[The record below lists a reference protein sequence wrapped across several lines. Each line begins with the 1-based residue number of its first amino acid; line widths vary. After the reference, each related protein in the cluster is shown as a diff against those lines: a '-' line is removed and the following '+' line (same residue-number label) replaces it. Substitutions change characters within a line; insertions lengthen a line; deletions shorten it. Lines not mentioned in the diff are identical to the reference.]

1 MTKIAI
7 FGVTGYTGHYV
18 ATEAL
23 KRGLEVVGLGRSVP
37 KEPIEGVEY
46 VAGDAFDQADRAK
59 ILEGADAVLL
69 TLAPRPGDEDPGSF
83 TQPLPMR
90 FPRVPVWSSPAV
102 GAPCSAPMA
111 PARCTP
117 GRAPDGRLT
126 AYKQLAGIADD
137 LEARTDN
144 VQWQVHHPAQCLRW
158 RSAPAAHRERV
169 PPGWRNPAAAAR
181 GRRPHLDLRRE
192 LRSGHR
198 RSAHLAGAH
207 SRGRQ
212 RRRLATPPGAPLT
225 RAGLPARRAT
235 HPGC

>member
-23 KRGLEVVGLGRSVP
+23 KRGLEVVGLGRSMP

-69 TLAPRPGDEDPGSF
+69 TLAPKGPLETKIRDLYATITDE
-83 TQPLPMR
+83 
-90 FPRVPVWSSPAV
+90 VPEGARLVVAGGWSSLLGPDGTRQV
-102 GAPCSAPMA
+102 HSWPD
-111 PARCTP
+111 
-117 GRAPDGRLT
+117 PDGRLT

-144 VQWQVHHPAQCLRW
+144 VQWTYITPPNVYGGA
-158 RSAPAAHRERV
+158 V
-169 PPGWRNPAAAAR
+169 PPQRTVREYRLGGATPLPPHEGDDHTWISGENYAQAIVDLLTSQEHIHEVVNAAA
-181 GRRPHLDLRRE
+181 
-192 LRSGHR
+192 
-198 RSAHLAGAH
+198 
-207 SRGRQ
+207 
-212 RRRLATPPGAPLT
+212 
-225 RAGLPARRAT
+225 
-235 HPGC
+235 